1 MSVFGGSTIVSR
13 NGTIGEEALMAHLAY
28 LEKKKK
34 KNLHNISNQRKLLT
48 QQYLKFLLFQFVMLK
63 WDKCIFLVKLEK
75 KKFLKFRIKMHM
87 IFKKL

>member
-34 KNLHNISNQRKLLT
+34 SS
-48 QQYLKFLLFQFVMLK
+48 QYF
-63 WDKCIFLVKLEK
+63 
-75 KKFLKFRIKMHM
+75 
-87 IFKKL
+87 